1 MGKLG
6 TATYKETLKQYAYG
20 VAQDVKSALADF
32 IAPRV
37 PVGVGT
43 GMFKKFSDKNAFQ
56 LYDTKRAV
64 GGPATRMEFEATDGT
79 FNCEANALEV
89 PIDDQEREKAGG
101 ADQALEESRARTLV
115 INASLAREKRVFD
128 LIKANVAAVASKGV
142 WSAAN
147 SGGSAQPIDEIDE
160 QIEAIATATGLMPNR
175 MVIGLG
181 AWRILKNHPNVI
193 ARLNGSAEKSVSLD
207 LFGGMLLNPQMEI
220 RVGILSLDANK
231 TGKAANKSNVMGSEI
246 FLFHGNDNPTQFDPG
261 FAKTFS
267 IGANSVENVRMY
279 REERNR
285 SDILAVDW
293 SEDVQV
299 VSAICAKRITVS

>member
-1 MGKLG
+1 MGTLS
-6 TATYKETLKQYAYG
+6 TATIKETLKQYAYG

-43 GMFKKFSDKNAFQ
+43 GMFKKFDDKNAFQ
-56 LYDTKRAV
+56 LYDTARAV
-64 GGPATRMEFEATDGT
+64 GGPATRIEFSADDGT

-89 PIDDQEREKAGG
+89 PIDDQERAKAG
-101 ADQALEESRARTLV
+101 DSQSALEEAKTRTLV

-128 LIKANVAAVASKGV
+128 LIKANVAAAASKGA
-142 WSAAN
+142 WSSNAN
-147 SGGSAQPIDEIDE
+147 ANPIDEIDE
-160 QIEAIATATGLMPNR
+160 MIEAIATATGLMPNR

-181 AWRILKNHPNVI
+181 AWRTLKNHAKVI
-193 ARLNGSAEKSVSLD
+193 ERLNGAAEKSVSLD
-207 LFGGMLLNPQMEI
+207 VFAGMLLNPQIDI
-220 RVGILSLDANK
+220 RVGILSIDANK
-231 TGKAANKSNVMGSEI
+231 TGKAAAKSNIVGSEI
-246 FLFHGNDNPTQFDPG
+246 FLFHGNDNPTQYDPG

-267 IGANSVENVRMY
+267 IGSNSVESVRMY

-299 VSAICAKRITVS
+299 VSSICAKRITVS

>member
-1 MGKLG
+1 MGNLS

-43 GMFKKFSDKNAFQ
+43 GMFKKFDDKNAFQ
-56 LYDTKRAV
+56 RYDTARAV
-64 GGPATRMEFEATDGT
+64 GGPATRIEFASTDGN

-89 PIDDQEREKAGG
+89 PIDDQEREKAGD
-101 ADQALEESRARTLV
+101 AQSALEEAKTRTLV

-128 LIKANVAAVASKGV
+128 LVKANVAAAASKGV
-142 WSAAN
+142 WSSDATAN
-147 SGGSAQPIDEIDE
+147 PIDEIDE
-160 QIEAIATATGLMPNR
+160 QIEAIATLTGLMPNR

-181 AWRILKNHPNVI
+181 AWRVLKNHANVI
-193 ARLNGSAEKSVSLD
+193 ARLNGSPDKSVSLD
-207 LFGGMLLNPQMEI
+207 AFAGMLLNPQIEI
-220 RVGILSLDANK
+220 RVGIMSIDANK
-231 TGKAANKSNVMGSEI
+231 TGKAASKSNVVGSEI
-246 FLFHGNDNPTQFDPG
+246 FLFHGSDNPTQYDPG

-267 IGANSVENVRMY
+267 IGANSVEAVRLY

>member
-1 MGKLG
+1 MGNLS

-43 GMFKKFSDKNAFQ
+43 GMFKKFDDKNAFQ
-56 LYDTKRAV
+56 RYDTARAV
-64 GGPATRMEFEATDGT
+64 GGPATRIEFASTDGN

-89 PIDDQEREKAGG
+89 PIDDQEREKAGD
-101 ADQALEESRARTLV
+101 AQSALEEAKTRTLV

-128 LIKANVAAVASKGV
+128 LVKANVAAAASKGV
-142 WSAAN
+142 WSSDASAN
-147 SGGSAQPIDEIDE
+147 PIDEIDE
-160 QIEAIATATGLMPNR
+160 QIEAIATLTGLMPNR

-181 AWRILKNHPNVI
+181 AWRVLKNHANVI
-193 ARLNGSAEKSVSLD
+193 ARLNGSPDKSVSLD
-207 LFGGMLLNPQMEI
+207 AFAGMLLNPQIEI
-220 RVGILSLDANK
+220 RVGIMSIDANK
-231 TGKAANKSNVMGSEI
+231 MGKAASKSNVVGSEI
-246 FLFHGNDNPTQFDPG
+246 FLFHGSDSPTQYDPG

-267 IGANSVENVRMY
+267 IGANSVEAVRLY

>member
-1 MGKLG
+1 MGNLS

-43 GMFKKFSDKNAFQ
+43 GMFKKFNDKNAFQ
-56 LYDTKRAV
+56 RYDTARAV
-64 GGPATRMEFEATDGT
+64 GGPATRIVFASTDGN

-89 PIDDQEREKAGG
+89 PIDDQEREKAGD
-101 ADQALEESRARTLV
+101 AQSALEEAKTRTLV

-128 LIKANVAAVASKGV
+128 LVKANVAAAASKGA
-142 WSAAN
+142 WS
-147 SGGSAQPIDEIDE
+147 SSSSADPVDEIDE
-160 QIEAIATATGLMPNR
+160 QIAAIANETGLMPNR

-181 AWRILKNHPNVI
+181 AWRILKNHANVLK
-193 ARLNGSAEKSVSLD
+193 RQTGVSNKGVSLEV
-207 LFGGMLLNPQMEI
+207 LAGMLLNPAMDI
-220 RVGILSLDANK
+220 RVGVMSADSAKMGK
-231 TGKAANKSNVMGSEI
+231 TASKSNVVGSEI
-246 FLFHGNDNPTQFDPG
+246 FLFHGSDNPTQYDPG

-267 IGANSVENVRMY
+267 IGATSVEDVRMY
-279 REERNR
+279 RDEGCR
-285 SDILAVDW
+285 SDIIAVDW

-299 VSAICAKRITVS
+299 VSTICAKRITVS

>member
-1 MGKLG
+1 MGTLS
-6 TATYKETLKQYAYG
+6 TATIKETLKQYAYG

-43 GMFKKFSDKNAFQ
+43 GMFKKFDDKNAFQ
-56 LYDTKRAV
+56 LYDTARAV
-64 GGPATRMEFEATDGT
+64 GGPATRIEFSADDGT

-89 PIDDQEREKAGG
+89 PVDDQERAKAG
-101 ADQALEESRARTLV
+101 DSQSALEEAKTRTLV

-128 LIKANVAAVASKGV
+128 LIKANVAAAASKGA
-142 WSAAN
+142 WSSNAN
-147 SGGSAQPIDEIDE
+147 ANPIDEIDE
-160 QIEAIATATGLMPNR
+160 LIEAIATATGLMPNR

-181 AWRILKNHPNVI
+181 AWRTLKNHAKVI
-193 ARLNGSAEKSVSLD
+193 ERLNGAAEKSVSLD
-207 LFGGMLLNPQMEI
+207 VFAGMLLNPQIDI
-220 RVGILSLDANK
+220 RVGILSIDANK
-231 TGKAANKSNVMGSEI
+231 TGKAAAKSNIVGSEI
-246 FLFHGNDNPTQFDPG
+246 FLFHGNDNPTQSDPG

-267 IGANSVENVRMY
+267 IGSNSVESVRMY

-293 SEDVQV
+293 AADVQV
-299 VSAICAKRITVS
+299 VSSICAKRITVS